1 MPEPFEGKHYTTW
14 ALIHGTPLESAQ
26 NILLE
31 GFIRPA
37 NWAYNKDLC
46 KSDVPTFGA
55 FYLGRE
61 INRENLIPDWASRE
75 LMDSS
80 QKRGKGQQKVLI
92 GALYRGADNHIG
104 YKAGGNETAQIAVA
118 ERGIATTS
126 EKYTIAHC
134 NHVGLQF
141 FALKWQNLPMDD
153 LDESSSSDDLTYRAI
168 NRRTGTGTWT
178 T

>member
-1 MPEPFEGKHYTTW
+1 MCP
-14 ALIHGTPLESAQ
+14 PLEH
-26 NILLE
+26 
-31 GFIRPA
+31 
-37 NWAYNKDLC
+37 
-46 KSDVPTFGA
+46 
-55 FYLGRE
+55 LGRE

-126 EKYTIAHC
+126 QNYTMAHS
-134 NHVGLQF
+134 NHMGLQFF
-141 FALKWQNLPMDD
+141 FALKWQNLHMDD
-153 LDESSSSDDLTYRAI
+153 VDENSSSEDLTYRAI
-168 NRRTGTGTWT
+168 NRRTQEQEHGPPDATEPASTANP
-178 T
+178 